1 MPEIGH
7 KAYELKYKAV
17 YYIRCDIKMAK
28 ILSVYLNDSEVDMLH
43 GLQTVLN
50 LPTESGALKV
60 ALKHLTN
67 DHFHGEPAPD
77 RVAAELMIEI
87 PAEVRL
93 RSMILSLVDE
103 CKKEVVKEGEA
114 RELVE
119 RRLKGLG
126 EWISGKSL

>member
-1 MPEIGH
+1 MS
-7 KAYELKYKAV
+7 
-17 YYIRCDIKMAK
+17 K
-28 ILSVYLNDSEVDMLH
+28 ILSVYLNDSEIDMLH

-77 RVAAELMIEI
+77 RVASELMIEV

-93 RSMILSLVDE
+93 RSMMLSLIDE
-103 CKKEVVKEGEA
+103 CKKEVADQKASEEKEKKTAETA
-114 RELVE
+114 KRIM
-119 RRLKGLG
+119 
-126 EWISGKSL
+126 EWVGGKNA

>member
-1 MPEIGH
+1 MDIRH
-7 KAYELKYKAV
+7 TCFKYRKDL
-17 YYIRCDIKMAK
+17 YIRCDVQMAK
-28 ILSVYLNDSEVDMLH
+28 ILSVYLNDAEIDMLH

-87 PAEVRL
+87 PTEVRL
-93 RSMILSLVDE
+93 RSMMQSLVEE
-103 CKKEVVKEGEA
+103 CKKEVVKEVED

-119 RRLKGLG
+119 GRRKRLG